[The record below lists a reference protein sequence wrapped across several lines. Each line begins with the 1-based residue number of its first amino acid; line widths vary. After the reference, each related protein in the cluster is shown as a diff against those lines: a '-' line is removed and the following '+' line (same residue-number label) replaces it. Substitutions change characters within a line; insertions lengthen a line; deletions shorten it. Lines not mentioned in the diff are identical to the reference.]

1 MPKIICVRVLDRLLL
16 GIAGLS
22 LILMLVIFFSDD
34 SHLSAKSM
42 TSQKSARAEREM
54 PVSLNNTSYHDHQ
67 ELKSA
72 DVDVAMERYFDEI
85 RRNPEK
91 GEEDLRLVDELVP
104 DEAGILPPLSEGSA
118 AAPAPAKTKPAES
131 EEEEKPAPAPAP
143 VKKKTERVQVTKH
156 EVKSG
161 ESIWRLAQKY
171 GVTIATIVNA
181 NKIKEKTVIQPGDTL
196 RIPDRAG
203 VFHKTSKKESLNEI
217 AKKYKVSPEK
227 VKKANGLSTTTL
239 AKGSEI
245 FLPGAKPLP
254 EIHYIRQK
262 VFAWPIKAKY
272 RLTSGFGWRVHPISG
287 SRAFHTGLD
296 IGAKMRTPIHA
307 AADGVVAFSGDGGS
321 YGNMILLRHKNGLF
335 TVYGHASKLIAK
347 KGQYVKRGQKIALVG
362 STGAST
368 GAHLHFEVKSTEKHV
383 NPHIALKK
391 SERVAVKRKSA

>member
-1 MPKIICVRVLDRLLL
+1 MPKITCVRVLDRLLL

-22 LILMLVIFFSDD
+22 LVLMLVIFFSDE
-34 SHLSAKSM
+34 SHLSAKPV

-54 PVSLNNTSYHDHQ
+54 PVTLNNVNYHDHQ

-104 DEAGILPPLSEGSA
+104 EEAGILPPLSDGKTSAVKPA
-118 AAPAPAKTKPAES
+118 AAPAAP
-131 EEEEKPAPAPAP
+131 EEEKEQEEKPKP
-143 VKKKTERVQVTKH
+143 VKKTERVRITQH

-161 ESIWRLAQKY
+161 ESIWRLSQKY
-171 GVTIATIVNA
+171 GVSIATIVNA

-203 VFHKTSKKESLNEI
+203 VFHKAKKKENLNEI

-227 VKKANGLSTTTL
+227 IRKANGLSSTVL

-262 VFAWPIKAKY
+262 VFAWPIKAQY

-287 SRAFHTGLD
+287 NKAFHTGID
-296 IGAKMRTPIHA
+296 IGAKMKTPIHA
-307 AADGVVAFSGDGGS
+307 AADGVVAFAGDGGS

-391 SERVAVKRKSA
+391 SERVAVKRKNV

>member
-1 MPKIICVRVLDRLLL
+1 
-16 GIAGLS
+16 
-22 LILMLVIFFSDD
+22 MLFIFFSDD
-34 SHLSAKSM
+34 AHLAAKPL
-42 TSQKSARAEREM
+42 SQKAARAEREM
-54 PVSLNNTSYHDHQ
+54 PVSLNNTTAYHDHQ

-104 DEAGILPPLSEGSA
+104 EEAGILPPLTE
-118 AAPAPAKTKPAES
+118 AKTPAAGNIAP
-131 EEEEKPAPAPAP
+131 EETSEEKPKP
-143 VKKKTERVQVTKH
+143 VKKTERVHVTQH

-161 ESIWRLAQKY
+161 ESVWRLSQKY
-171 GVTIATIVNA
+171 GVTVATIVNA

-203 VFHKTSKKESLNEI
+203 VFHKAGKKESLTEI
-217 AKKYKVSPEK
+217 AKRYKINPEK
-227 VKKANGLSTTTL
+227 VRKANGLSSTML

-254 EIHYIRQK
+254 EIHYVRQK
-262 VFAWPIKAKY
+262 VFAWPIKANY
-272 RLTSGFGWRVHPISG
+272 RLTSGFGWRVHPITG
-287 SRAFHTGLD
+287 SKAFHTGID
-296 IGAKMRTPIHA
+296 IGAMMKTPIYA
-307 AADGVVAFSGDGGS
+307 AAEGVVAFAGNGGS

-383 NPHIALKK
+383 NPHVALKK
-391 SERVAVKRKSA
+391 SERVAVKRKNA

>member
-1 MPKIICVRVLDRLLL
+1 MPKINSVRVLDRLLL

-22 LILMLVIFFSDD
+22 LVLMLVIFFSDD
-34 SHLSAKSM
+34 SHLSAKPMS
-42 TSQKSARAEREM
+42 SQKAARAEREM
-54 PVSLNNTSYHDHQ
+54 PVSLNNVSYHDHQ

-72 DVDVAMERYFDEI
+72 DVDVAMDRYFDEI

-104 DEAGILPPLSEGSA
+104 EEAGILPPLTDGKA
-118 AAPAPAKTKPAES
+118 QKTAPTASPAEPAK
-131 EEEEKPAPAPAP
+131 EEKEEKPAPKPQ
-143 VKKKTERVQVTKH
+143 KKTERVHITEH

-161 ESIWRLAQKY
+161 ESIWRLSQKY
-171 GVTIATIVNA
+171 GVSVATIVNA

-196 RIPDRAG
+196 RIPDRVG
-203 VFHKTSKKESLNEI
+203 VFHKATKKESLSEV
-217 AKKYKVSPEK
+217 AKRYKVSPEK
-227 VKKANGLSTTTL
+227 VRKANGLASTTL

-254 EIHYIRQK
+254 EIQYIRQK
-262 VFAWPIKAKY
+262 VFAWPIKAQY

-287 SRAFHTGLD
+287 SKAFHTGID
-296 IGAKMRTPIHA
+296 IGAKMKTPIHA
-307 AADGVVAFSGDGGS
+307 AADGVVAFAGNGGS

-383 NPHIALKK
+383 NPHVALKK
-391 SERVAVKRKSA
+391 SERVAVKRKNA

>member
-1 MPKIICVRVLDRLLL
+1 MRVLDRLLL
-16 GIAGLS
+16 GVAGLS
-22 LILMLVIFFSDD
+22 LVLMLVIFFSDD
-34 SHLSAKSM
+34 SHLSAKPVN
-42 TSQKSARAEREM
+42 SQKSARAEREM
-54 PVSLNNTSYHDHQ
+54 PVTLNNVNYHDHQ

-104 DEAGILPPLSEGSA
+104 EEAGILPPLSEGKTS
-118 AAPAPAKTKPAES
+118 PA
-131 EEEEKPAPAPAP
+131 KPAPAAAGAP
-143 VKKKTERVQVTKH
+143 EEEKEKEEKPKPVKKTERVRVTQH

-161 ESIWRLAQKY
+161 ESIWRLSQKY
-171 GVTIATIVNA
+171 GVSVATIVNA

-203 VFHKTSKKESLNEI
+203 VFHKATKKESLNDI

-227 VKKANGLSTTTL
+227 VRKANGLSSTIL

-262 VFAWPIKAKY
+262 VFAWPIKAQY

-287 SRAFHTGLD
+287 SKAFHTGID
-296 IGAKMRTPIHA
+296 IGAKMKTPIHA
-307 AADGVVAFSGDGGS
+307 AADGVVAFAGNGGS

-391 SERVAVKRKSA
+391 SERVAVKRKNV